1 MTSVTTRTRKPIP
14 EVRELSPDEAAA
26 EFERQ
31 ARRRL
36 HMSGEEFLRRW
47 DACEFPNTE
56 DFAVSYGASLIP
68 LVR

>member
-1 MTSVTTRTRKPIP
+1 MATRSKTKVPK
-14 EVRELSPDEAAA
+14 VRELSEDEARL
-26 EFERQ
+26 EFDRQ

-47 DACEFPNTE
+47 DAGEFPDTE
-56 DFAVSYGASLIP
+56 GFAVSYIASLIP

>member
-1 MTSVTTRTRKPIP
+1 MATRTEQQPAQ
-14 EVRELSPDEAAA
+14 VRELTEQEARA
-26 EFERQ
+26 EFDRQ

-47 DACEFPNTE
+47 DAGEFPDTE
-56 DFAVSYGASLIP
+56 DFGVSWVASLIP